1 MKFRE
6 SLLIDDGKAVINFR
20 ETELHE
26 RRGQM
31 TNRHIRTLWL
41 ISIIVL
47 LSGWSLAAKAQSKT
61 DALPEWREF
70 VSEAGGFSVK
80 FPGTPVTGRATIEK
94 GPLTINRFTHSLE
107 LGKGL
112 SFEADYMDT
121 PAGYDDSDLSL
132 EGGISGLIRS
142 MTAKG
147 ATLLSKDKIV
157 RGTCEG
163 REATLLLHP
172 PGSPKTGF
180 GQGRIFNSGQRYYFM
195 VFVGS
200 EDSPAVREMGRTFFE
215 SFTIKGGCSKL
226 VAPVEATAPKTT
238 REEFRGVVDPT
249 TGWVKVNDENLGINV
264 LMPAVVSHDIDQSQV
279 KPFPLTHHTFINSRD
294 GNVYSAEVISEYPPG
309 FHSGQTSYLTIMD
322 LTVYAL
328 KKNMEPIGFVF
339 TPLRDLR
346 VRQYPGREFA
356 IASERLASAGRAQ
369 VYVTPKRVYIFIA
382 FAHDQGVTLK
392 LLDRFFGSIRIQP

>member
-1 MKFRE
+1 M
-6 SLLIDDGKAVINFR
+6 
-20 ETELHE
+20 TERL
-26 RRGQM
+26 
-31 TNRHIRTLWL
+31 IRTIWFVA
-41 ISIIVL
+41 IAVL
-47 LSGWSLAAKAQSKT
+47 LASGSVAAQIHSET
-61 DALPEWREF
+61 LPEWREF
-70 VSEAGGFSVK
+70 TSEAGGFSVK
-80 FPGTPVTGRATIEK
+80 FPGTPVIGRAPIEK

-107 LGKGL
+107 IGKGL

-142 MTAKG
+142 MTTNG

-163 REATLLLHP
+163 REATLLLHA
-172 PGSPKTGF
+172 PGSSKTGF

-200 EDSPAVREMGRTFFE
+200 EDSPAVREMARTFFE

-226 VAPVEATAPKTT
+226 VAPVEVAAPKTT
-238 REEFRGVVDPT
+238 REEFRGAVDPT
-249 TGWVKVNDENLGINV
+249 TGWLKVDDESLGISV
-264 LMPAVVSHDIDQSQV
+264 LMPAVIRHDIDQSQV
-279 KPFPLTHHTFINSRD
+279 KPFALTHHTFIYSKE
-294 GNVYSAEVISEYPPG
+294 GNVYSAEVIGDYPPG

-328 KKNMEPIGFVF
+328 KKNMEQIGFVF

-346 VRQYPGREFA
+346 VGQYPGREFA
-356 IASERLASAGRAQ
+356 IASDRLASAGRAQ
-369 VYVTPKRVYIFIA
+369 IYVTPKRVYVFIA